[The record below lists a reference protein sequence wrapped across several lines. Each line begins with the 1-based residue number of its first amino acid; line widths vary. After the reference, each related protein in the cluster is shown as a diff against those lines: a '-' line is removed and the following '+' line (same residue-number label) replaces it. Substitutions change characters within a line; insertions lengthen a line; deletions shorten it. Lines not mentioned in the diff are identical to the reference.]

1 MAPVEKNSQ
10 AERQKGKVMTAI
22 ERILQGNA
30 ITTTKDIHNLT
41 EDERATAKNGIN
53 SVIEIQIENAF
64 ITGGTLEER
73 SNLVGEKITAHITP
87 DCIRDEEDAEMYILE
102 DCILI
107 VGYTIC
113 AILDSKPW
121 EGVDFPCRLI
131 HDLRG

>member
-1 MAPVEKNSQ
+1 
-10 AERQKGKVMTAI
+10 MTAI
-22 ERILQGNA
+22 EKILNANA

-41 EDERATAKNGIN
+41 EDERTTAKNGIN
-53 SVIEIQIENAF
+53 SVIEIQIGNTF

-73 SNLVGEKITAHITP
+73 TQLVGEKIEAHITP

-113 AILDSKPW
+113 AVLDIKPW
-121 EGVDFPCRLI
+121 DGVDFPCRAI